1 MIENGKTKAGDKDYF
16 SKYKKYSI
24 YDYTN
29 LIVKNFYYRK
39 NELLIYIIN
48 FIWELI

>member
-1 MIENGKTKAGDKDYF
+1 MIEDGKTKAGEKDYF

-29 LIVKNFYYRK
+29 ILVN
-39 NELLIYIIN
+39 IN
-48 FIWELI
+48 